1 MSTVCDC
8 DMIYYNVTLIIYIVV
23 DLTQTGTRY
32 LQIEKFIGF
41 YSSKFIRDNISHV
54 LMFPVI
60 AVL

>member
-1 MSTVCDC
+1 M
-8 DMIYYNVTLIIYIVV
+8 IIYIVV